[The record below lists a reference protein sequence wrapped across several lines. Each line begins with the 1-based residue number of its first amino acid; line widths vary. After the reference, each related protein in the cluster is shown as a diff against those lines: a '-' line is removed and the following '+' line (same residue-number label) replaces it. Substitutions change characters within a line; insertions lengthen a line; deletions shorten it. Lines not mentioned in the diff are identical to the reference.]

1 MPYGIM
7 AFALLG
13 LLPGIVLLAAL
24 GANIYWVSL
33 VVKLRHLLASSP
45 EESLAA

>member
-1 MPYGIM
+1 MPYGIV
-7 AFALLG
+7 AFAVVG
-13 LLPGIVLLAAL
+13 GLPGIVLLAAL

-33 VVKLRHLLASSP
+33 VVNLRHQLAETA